1 MHLVPNLIF
10 TLFLIAGIGLF
21 ARQLRQIIRNIR
33 MGRPLN
39 RNDRPAE
46 RLRIMALVAL
56 GQSKMVRRPLAGV
69 MHIIIYAGFVI
80 INIEVLEIV
89 LDGILGTH
97 RLFAPVLGNFYDFLI
112 GAFEVLAAG
121 VILACMVFLIRR
133 YGGKVKRLNP
143 QGDLKGWPA
152 LDATI
157 ILVTEIVLMLLFLT
171 MNAADS
177 ILQERGE
184 THYIQAGAFPVSRL
198 LHGLFEAWDNG
209 ALVVLERFC
218 WWGHILGILAFL
230 NYLPYSKHF
239 HIIMAFPNTYFSKL
253 EPKGQL
259 PLDEN
264 VLKEVKLMLD
274 PNAQPEA
281 ADPNAMPSF
290 GAKDVTDLTWKQ
302 LLDAYSCT
310 ECGRCTSECP
320 ANITGKLLSP
330 RKIIMS
336 VRDRMEELSRL
347 RAKYGPDYKDDKTLL
362 GHYITPEELWA
373 CTTCNACA
381 EACPVNI
388 DPVSVIIDLRRSLVM
403 EASAAP
409 SSLNT
414 MFTNVENN
422 GAPWQFSPADRA
434 NWIAEA

>member
-1 MHLVPNLIF
+1 MKFLPNIIF
-10 TLFLIAGIGLF
+10 IVIFIAGVVLF
-21 ARQLRQIIRNIR
+21 TIQIRRIISNIR
-33 MGRPLN
+33 MGRPVN

-46 RLRIMALVAL
+46 RFKTMALVAL
-56 GQSKMVRRPLAGV
+56 GQSKMVRRPLAGL

-80 INIEVLEIV
+80 INVEVLEII

-97 RLFAPVLGNFYDFLI
+97 RLFAPYLGRLYDFLI

-121 VILACMVFLIRR
+121 VVVACVVFLIRR
-133 YGGKVKRLNP
+133 YGGVVKRLQHKN
-143 QGDLKGWPA
+143 DLKGWPGR
-152 LDATI
+152 DATI
-157 ILVTEIVLMLLFLT
+157 ILVTEIFLMGFFLT
-171 MNAADS
+171 MNAADAL
-177 ILQERGE
+177 LQSRGE
-184 THYIQAGAFPVSRL
+184 EHYIQVGAFPVSRL
-198 LHGLFEAWDNG
+198 LEGLFAGWSNG
-209 ALVVLERFC
+209 SLVLLERFC
-218 WWGHILGILAFL
+218 WWGHIVGILAFL
-230 NYLPYSKHF
+230 NYLPFSKHF

-253 EPKGQL
+253 EPKGQM
-259 PLDEN
+259 PLDDN

-274 PNAQPEA
+274 PNAQPEP
-281 ADPNAMPSF
+281 ADPNALPSF

-336 VRDRMEELSRL
+336 VRDRMEELGRL
-347 RAKYGPDYKDDKTLL
+347 RAKHGPDYKDDKTLL
-362 GHYITPEELWA
+362 GHYVTPEELWA

-388 DPVSVIIDLRRSLVM
+388 DPVSVIVDLRRSLVM

-409 SSLNT
+409 AALNS

-422 GAPWQFSPADRA
+422 GAPWQFSPADRS

>member
-1 MHLVPNLIF
+1 MQFLPNIIF
-10 TLFLIAGIGLF
+10 TLLLLAGIGLF
-21 ARQLRQIIRNIR
+21 ARQIRQIVRNIR
-33 MGRPLN
+33 MGRPIN
-39 RNDRPAE
+39 RSDNPAE
-46 RLRIMALVAL
+46 RFKTMALVAL
-56 GQSKMVRRPLAGV
+56 GQSKMVRRPLAGL

-97 RLFAPVLGNFYDFLI
+97 RLFAPLLGGIYDFLI
-112 GAFEVLAAG
+112 GAFEVLAGG
-121 VILACMVFLIRR
+121 VILACLVFLIRR

-152 LDATI
+152 RDATI
-157 ILVTEIVLMLLFLT
+157 ILVTEIVLMLFFLT
-171 MNAADS
+171 MNAADG
-177 ILQERGE
+177 ILQDRGE
-184 THYIQAGAFPVSRL
+184 AHYVRAGAFPVSQFL
-198 LHGLFEAWDNG
+198 KGIFSSWSNSTLIF
-209 ALVVLERFC
+209 LERFC
-218 WWGHILGILAFL
+218 WWGHIVGILAFL

-259 PLDEN
+259 PLEEN

-274 PNAQPEA
+274 PNAQPEP
-281 ADPNAMPSF
+281 ADPNTMPSF

-336 VRDRMEELSRL
+336 VRDRMEELGRL
-347 RAKYGPDYKDDKTLL
+347 RSKYGPDYKDDKTLL

-388 DPVSVIIDLRRSLVM
+388 DPVSVIVDLRRSLVM

-409 SSLNT
+409 ASLNT
-414 MFTNVENN
+414 MFTNIENN

-434 NWIAEA
+434 NWLSES